1 MVTVSRPPLYG
12 ACATERKRLAC
23 PPVSVTDEG
32 YVLTTLI
39 ALFAIMGVLSLPPVF
54 LSVTATMSAAER
66 RKTALQ
72 TALTV
77 GIVMVVSYFIG
88 DTILD
93 IFKIDPEAF
102 RVAGALVVASMA
114 WGMISGKPSALL
126 DSRGSSPAV
135 IPLAIPKT
143 AGPGA
148 IALAISMGTG
158 ESGMSILDDLVAIVG
173 VTAIALAFMLAAGP
187 IERLLH
193 ASGLNILNRLFG
205 LILLAIALTSI
216 LSSLRTFFPGWAG

>member
-1 MVTVSRPPLYG
+1 M
-12 ACATERKRLAC
+12 
-23 PPVSVTDEG
+23 
-32 YVLTTLI
+32 LTTLI

-93 IFKIDPEAF
+93 IFKIDPAAF

-173 VTAIALAFMLAAGP
+173 VTAIALTFMLAAGP

>member
-1 MVTVSRPPLYG
+1 M
-12 ACATERKRLAC
+12 
-23 PPVSVTDEG
+23 
-32 YVLTTLI
+32 LTTLI

-216 LSSLRTFFPGWAG
+216 LAG

>member
-1 MVTVSRPPLYG
+1 MS
-12 ACATERKRLAC
+12 A
-23 PPVSVTDEG
+23 SDEG
-32 YVLTTLI
+32 YVLTTLV

-54 LSVTATMSAAER
+54 LSVTAAMSAAER

-72 TALTV
+72 TARAV

-88 DTILD
+88 DWILD
-93 IFKIDPEAF
+93 LFKIDLEAF

-114 WGMISGKPSALL
+114 WGMISGKPSSLL

-135 IPLAIPKT
+135 IPLAVPKT

-148 IALAISMGTG
+148 IALAITLGAG
-158 ESGMSILDDLVAIVG
+158 EGGARIVDDLVAIVG

-187 IERLLH
+187 IERVLH
-193 ASGLNILNRLFG
+193 ASGLNILSRLFG

-216 LSSLRTFFPGWAG
+216 MSSLRTFFPGWAG

>member
-1 MVTVSRPPLYG
+1 M
-12 ACATERKRLAC
+12 
-23 PPVSVTDEG
+23 
-32 YVLTTLI
+32 LTTLI

-66 RKTALQ
+66 RRTALQ

-216 LSSLRTFFPGWAG
+216 LSSPRTFFPGWAG

>member
-1 MVTVSRPPLYG
+1 MS
-12 ACATERKRLAC
+12 A
-23 PPVSVTDEG
+23 TDEG

-54 LSVTATMSAAER
+54 LSVTATMSAVER
-66 RKTALQ
+66 RRTALQ

-77 GIVMVVSYFIG
+77 GIVMIVSYFIG

-148 IALAISMGTG
+148 IALAISMGTREG
-158 ESGMSILDDLVAIVG
+158 GMRILDDLVAIVG

>member
-1 MVTVSRPPLYG
+1 M
-12 ACATERKRLAC
+12 
-23 PPVSVTDEG
+23 
-32 YVLTTLI
+32 LTTLI
-39 ALFAIMGVLSLPPVF
+39 GLFAITGVLSLPPVF
-54 LSVTATMSAAER
+54 ITVTASMAAAER
-66 RKTALQ
+66 RKTALN
-72 TALTV
+72 AAMAAGL
-77 GIVMVVSYFIG
+77 VMVVSYFIG
-88 DTILD
+88 GWILEL
-93 IFKIDPEAF
+93 FKIDLEAF

-114 WGMISGKPSALL
+114 WGMITGMPSSLL

-143 AGPGA
+143 SGPGA
-148 IALAISMGTG
+148 IALAISMGAG
-158 ESGMSILDDLVAIVG
+158 DGGARILGDLVAIFG
-173 VTAIALAFMLAAGP
+173 VTALALGFMLAAGP

>member
-1 MVTVSRPPLYG
+1 MS
-12 ACATERKRLAC
+12 A
-23 PPVSVTDEG
+23 TDEG

-54 LSVTATMSAAER
+54 LSVTATMSAVER
-66 RKTALQ
+66 RRTALQ

-77 GIVMVVSYFIG
+77 GIVMIVSYFIG

-114 WGMISGKPSALL
+114 WSMISGKPSALL

>member
-1 MVTVSRPPLYG
+1 M
-12 ACATERKRLAC
+12 
-23 PPVSVTDEG
+23 
-32 YVLTTLI
+32 LTTLI

-158 ESGMSILDDLVAIVG
+158 EGGMRILDDLVAIVG

>member
-1 MVTVSRPPLYG
+1 MSVS
-12 ACATERKRLAC
+12 
-23 PPVSVTDEG
+23 DEG
-32 YVLTTLI
+32 YVLTTFI

-54 LSVTATMSAAER
+54 LSVTASMSAVER

-72 TALTV
+72 AALAV
-77 GIVMVVSYFIG
+77 GVAMVVAYLIG
-88 DTILD
+88 GSILD
-93 IFKIDPEAF
+93 LFKIDIDAF

-114 WGMISGKPSALL
+114 WGMITGKPSSLL

-148 IALAISMGTG
+148 IALAISMGAG
-158 ESGMSILDDLVAIVG
+158 EGGSRILDDLVAIVG
-173 VTAIALAFMLAAGP
+173 VTVIALGFMLAAGP

>member
-1 MVTVSRPPLYG
+1 M
-12 ACATERKRLAC
+12 
-23 PPVSVTDEG
+23 
-32 YVLTTLI
+32 LTTLI

-173 VTAIALAFMLAAGP
+173 VTAIALTFMLAAGP

>member
-1 MVTVSRPPLYG
+1 MS
-12 ACATERKRLAC
+12 A
-23 PPVSVTDEG
+23 TDEG

-54 LSVTATMSAAER
+54 LSVTATMSAVER
-66 RKTALQ
+66 RRTALQ

-77 GIVMVVSYFIG
+77 GIVMIVSYFIG

>member
-1 MVTVSRPPLYG
+1 
-12 ACATERKRLAC
+12 
-23 PPVSVTDEG
+23 
-32 YVLTTLI
+32 
-39 ALFAIMGVLSLPPVF
+39 
-54 LSVTATMSAAER
+54 
-66 RKTALQ
+66 
-72 TALTV
+72 
-77 GIVMVVSYFIG
+77 
-88 DTILD
+88 
-93 IFKIDPEAF
+93 
-102 RVAGALVVASMA
+102 MA

>member
-1 MVTVSRPPLYG
+1 M
-12 ACATERKRLAC
+12 
-23 PPVSVTDEG
+23 
-32 YVLTTLI
+32 LTTLI

-216 LSSLRTFFPGWAG
+216 LSSLRTFFRGWAG

>member
-1 MVTVSRPPLYG
+1 MS
-12 ACATERKRLAC
+12 A
-23 PPVSVTDEG
+23 SDEG
-32 YVLTTLI
+32 YVLTTLV

-54 LSVTATMSAAER
+54 LSVTASMSSAER

-72 TALTV
+72 TALAV

-88 DTILD
+88 DWILD
-93 IFKIDPEAF
+93 LFKIDLEAF

-114 WGMISGKPSALL
+114 WGMISGKPSSLL

-135 IPLAIPKT
+135 IPLAVPKT

-148 IALAISMGTG
+148 IALAITLGAG
-158 ESGMSILDDLVAIVG
+158 EGGARIVDDLVAIVG

-187 IERLLH
+187 IERVLH
-193 ASGLNILNRLFG
+193 ASGLNILSRLFG

-216 LSSLRTFFPGWAG
+216 MSSLRTFFPGWAG

>member
-1 MVTVSRPPLYG
+1 MS
-12 ACATERKRLAC
+12 A
-23 PPVSVTDEG
+23 TDEG

-114 WGMISGKPSALL
+114 WSMISGKPSALL

>member
-1 MVTVSRPPLYG
+1 MSATV
-12 ACATERKRLAC
+12 
-23 PPVSVTDEG
+23 EG

-54 LSVTATMSAAER
+54 LSVTATMSAVER
-66 RKTALQ
+66 RRTALQ

-77 GIVMVVSYFIG
+77 GIVMIVSYFIG

>member
-1 MVTVSRPPLYG
+1 MS
-12 ACATERKRLAC
+12 A
-23 PPVSVTDEG
+23 SDEG
-32 YVLTTLI
+32 YVLTTLV

-54 LSVTATMSAAER
+54 LSVTAAMSAAER

-72 TALTV
+72 TALAV

>member
-1 MVTVSRPPLYG
+1 MSVS
-12 ACATERKRLAC
+12 
-23 PPVSVTDEG
+23 DEG
-32 YVLTTLI
+32 YVLTTFI

-54 LSVTATMSAAER
+54 LSVTASMSAVER

-72 TALTV
+72 AALAV
-77 GIVMVVSYFIG
+77 GVAMVVAYLIG
-88 DTILD
+88 GWILD
-93 IFKIDPEAF
+93 LFKIDIDAF

-114 WGMISGKPSALL
+114 WGMITGKPSSLL

-148 IALAISMGTG
+148 IALAISMGAG
-158 ESGMSILDDLVAIVG
+158 EGGSRILDDLVAIVG
-173 VTAIALAFMLAAGP
+173 VTVIALGFMLAAGP